1 MYSVFPIHMDSDRTK
16 HDIVKQVCYV
26 TPQSAWHSLA
36 IFPVVQCLSLTLG
49 QLPPLAD
56 LVQLLLCLGVVHH
69 DIIV

>member
-1 MYSVFPIHMDSDRTK
+1 MTLSSKCAIH
-16 HDIVKQVCYV
+16 V
-26 TPQSAWHSLA
+26 TPQSAWHCLA

-56 LVQLLLCLGVVHH
+56 LVQLLLCLGVIHH